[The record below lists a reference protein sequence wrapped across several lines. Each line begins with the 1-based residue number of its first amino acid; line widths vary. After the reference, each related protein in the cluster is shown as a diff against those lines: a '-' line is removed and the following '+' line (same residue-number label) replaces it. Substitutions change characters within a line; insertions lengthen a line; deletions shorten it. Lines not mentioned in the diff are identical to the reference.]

1 MASGCPCIVADTGGL
16 REVVPLESGGLR
28 FAARDPEALAEVA
41 IRVLSD
47 PALEARLIAEAKE
60 HVLRF
65 DWADV
70 AAQTAAVY
78 ADLVGAKLG
87 PA

>member
-1 MASGCPCIVADTGGL
+1 MVAG
-16 REVVPLESGGLR
+16 
-28 FAARDPEALAEVA
+28 FA

-47 PALEARLIAEAKE
+47 PALEARLIAAAKE

-78 ADLVGAKLG
+78 ADLVGAQLD
-87 PA
+87 PV